1 MFPKVVLLLKIGPGK
16 ADISINNHTKLINL
30 LKRRVFQLLR
40 TLKVGNLKFWPQIWK
55 RLGKSF
61 PKMVLLLKIG
71 PGKVVL
77 FLNNRTQ
84 IINPLKKTVFQDLHT
99 LKIENFKFWVKIWNR
114 LGKSFPKMVLLL
126 KIGSGKVV
134 LFLNN
139 RTQKIPP
146 IPFNI
151 QCLFLAKFPCI
162 RIN

>member
-1 MFPKVVLLLKIGPGK
+1 MPSPKQVLLLKIGPWK
-16 ADISINNHTKLINL
+16 VVLFLNKCAQKINSKNKT
-30 LKRRVFQLLR
+30 VFQVLH
-40 TLKVGNLKFWPQIWK
+40 TLNVEKFKFRVKIWNW
-55 RLGKSF
+55 LGKSF

-139 RTQKIPP
+139 RTQKIPL
-146 IPFNI
+146 IPFYHLTLTWK
-151 QCLFLAKFPCI
+151 LFS
-162 RIN
+162 N

>member
-1 MFPKVVLLLKIGPGK
+1 MCSYWGRAPP
-16 ADISINNHTKLINL
+16 
-30 LKRRVFQLLR
+30 FQVQFS
-40 TLKVGNLKFWPQIWK
+40 KVGPVLDLAWSGPNFEMHRSHLS
-55 RLGKSF
+55 RLY
-61 PKMVLLLKIG
+61 LLLKIG

-139 RTQKIPP
+139 RTQKIPL
-146 IPFNI
+146 ISFFKYVVNSNQLWTAYFI
-151 QCLFLAKFPCI
+151 LVKYMYEKNGCASSTLCI
-162 RIN
+162 LD